1 MATISTPGVGSG
13 LDVKSIVTQL
23 VNLEKAPLTLL
34 QTKAASLQTKLSA
47 FGRIKS
53 ELASLQDAAAALLDN
68 STWSSKTFTSNNTS
82 AITGSSS
89 ATALSTTF
97 SVQVSALAQAQSV
110 RSVPLATGA
119 AIGSAGRL
127 DIQGGQWTGNSFGPG
142 AAAAVSVNIAA
153 TDTLAD
159 IATKINSSSAG
170 LTAVVVRSG
179 AEDRLMLRGN
189 GTGDAA
195 GFRIQAFDSSNAAIT
210 DGTTGVGK
218 LAYDYGTTA
227 FYGMTATLQA
237 QNASISIDGIAVS
250 SATNTVADA
259 VPGITLNLLATTTH
273 GRSGH
278 RWCR

>member
-97 SVQVSALAQAQSV
+97 SVQVSALAQAY
-110 RSVPLATGA
+110 R
-119 AIGSAGRL
+119 R
-127 DIQGGQWTGNSFGPG
+127 
-142 AAAAVSVNIAA
+142 
-153 TDTLAD
+153 
-159 IATKINSSSAG
+159 
-170 LTAVVVRSG
+170 
-179 AEDRLMLRGN
+179 
-189 GTGDAA
+189 
-195 GFRIQAFDSSNAAIT
+195 
-210 DGTTGVGK
+210 
-218 LAYDYGTTA
+218 
-227 FYGMTATLQA
+227 
-237 QNASISIDGIAVS
+237 
-250 SATNTVADA
+250 
-259 VPGITLNLLATTTH
+259 
-273 GRSGH
+273 
-278 RWCR
+278 